1 MLTKEQIGEE
11 LKMAY
16 VELRQKED
24 MLNYADED
32 FIETISL
39 EIKAVESRIKALKR
53 RYNQMPKEQT
63 RQETA
68 SEYWTKFVFDIVGIK
83 KDTAVAKHD
92 SI

>member
-53 RYNQMPKEQT
+53 RYNQMSKEQT
-63 RQETA
+63 KQETA

>member
-16 VELRQKED
+16 VELRLKED

-32 FIETISL
+32 FIEAISY
-39 EIKAVESRIKALKR
+39 EIKAIESKIKALKR
-53 RYNQMPKEQT
+53 RYNEVP
-63 RQETA
+63 QETA